1 MRLITVS
8 LLAGYLLLFASILK
22 QNYFLQINSQS
33 CAIKRSSCT
42 IEKVHPFLNS
52 EVTLKSSWIE
62 QRASLNLQYLK
73 SLEPDRL
80 LHNFR
85 VNAGLP
91 SSAKPLEGW
100 ESPKIGLRG
109 HFVGHYLSALASVVE
124 NRQDTLLSKG

>member
-100 ESPKIGLRG
+100 DF
-109 HFVGHYLSALASVVE
+109 FVKTTQFEAITE
-124 NRQDTLLSKG
+124 